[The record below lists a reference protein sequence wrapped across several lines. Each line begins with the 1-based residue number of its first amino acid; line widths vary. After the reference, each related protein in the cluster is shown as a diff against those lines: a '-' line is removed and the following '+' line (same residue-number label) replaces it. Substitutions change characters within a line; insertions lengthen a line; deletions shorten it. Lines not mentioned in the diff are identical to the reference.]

1 MDVQKE
7 ITMSRIKIIP
17 EKKKHFVPKNG
28 DLSSTR
34 PRFTPPGGK
43 PPLPL
48 QESYNRQGT
57 DGKNGKK

>member
-1 MDVQKE
+1 MAK
-7 ITMSRIKIIP
+7 IKIIGEARKP
-17 EKKKHFVPKNG
+17 FVPTNKN
-28 DLSSTR
+28 LSDTR

-57 DGKNGKK
+57 DGAKASKKNVG

>member
-1 MDVQKE
+1 MP
-7 ITMSRIKIIP
+7 KIPIIQGT
-17 EKKKHFVPKNG
+17 KKPLVPTNKN
-28 DLSSTR
+28 LSDTR

-57 DGKNGKK
+57 DGAKANKKNVG

>member
-1 MDVQKE
+1 
-7 ITMSRIKIIP
+7 MSKIKIIP
-17 EKKKHFVPKNG
+17 EQKKPMIPNNG
-28 DLSSTR
+28 NLSSTR

-57 DGKNGKK
+57 DGKRK

>member
-1 MDVQKE
+1 MP
-7 ITMSRIKIIP
+7 RIPIIDKA
-17 EKKKHFVPKNG
+17 KKPFVPTNKN
-28 DLSSTR
+28 LSDTR

-57 DGKNGKK
+57 DGAKANKKITG

>member
-1 MDVQKE
+1 MP
-7 ITMSRIKIIP
+7 RIPIVSQTQP
-17 EKKKHFVPKNG
+17 TVPKNK

-48 QESYNRQGT
+48 QESYNRQGN
-57 DGKNGKK
+57 DASKANKKNVG

>member
-1 MDVQKE
+1 
-7 ITMSRIKIIP
+7 MSRIKIIP
-17 EKKKHFVPKNG
+17 EAKKPARPGNKE
-28 DLSSTR
+28 LSDTR

-57 DGKNGKK
+57 DGAKASKKNVG

>member
-1 MDVQKE
+1 MP
-7 ITMSRIKIIP
+7 RIPIIDSA
-17 EKKKHFVPKNG
+17 KKPFVPSNG

-48 QESYNRQGT
+48 QENYNRQGT
-57 DGKNGKK
+57 DGTNIKKGIK

>member
-1 MDVQKE
+1 MA
-7 ITMSRIKIIP
+7 KIPIINMP
-17 EKKKHFVPKNG
+17 KKPFVPKNKN
-28 DLSSTR
+28 LSATR

-57 DGKNGKK
+57 DGAPANKRITG

>member
-1 MDVQKE
+1 
-7 ITMSRIKIIP
+7 MSRIKIIA
-17 EKKKHFVPKNG
+17 EQKKPFVPGNK
-28 DLSSTR
+28 DLSDTR

-57 DGKNGKK
+57 DGRPASKKNVG

>member
-1 MDVQKE
+1 
-7 ITMSRIKIIP
+7 MSRIKIIP
-17 EKKKHFVPKNG
+17 SAAKPKVPTNK
-28 DLSSTR
+28 DLSDTR

-57 DGKNGKK
+57 DGSKANKKNVG

>member
-1 MDVQKE
+1 MPFCP
-7 ITMSRIKIIP
+7 TN
-17 EKKKHFVPKNG
+17 KN
-28 DLSSTR
+28 LSDTR

-57 DGKNGKK
+57 DGAPANKKNVG